1 MRFESGLGDQNQY
14 IVDRGRSILAKQNF
28 SALDIHKTDAWDR
41 ERVMASS
48 IEENRNFYA
57 AYVLGQAE
65 VSDRQLARAFKAVP
79 REKFCG
85 NGPWRVHT
93 SNGYIDTPS
102 DDPRYLYQDIL
113 VAIDPDRGVNNGQPS
128 LHARSIASAA
138 PQIGNRVLHIGAGTG
153 YYSAILAELVGATG
167 KVVALEIDTNTAER
181 ARDCLLGRDNIAV
194 INRSGSEA
202 GLPVS
207 DVIYV
212 KAGAPSV
219 ITHWLDALADGGR
232 LIFPLTTGFEM
243 GGMFLV
249 TRHADRFEAK
259 FTSRAAFIP
268 CIGTEDSRA
277 SDRLRQAYRAGGWDD
292 VKSLVR
298 GSQPPDSTSWL
309 AGDGWWISTRP
320 LPTKL

>member
-1 MRFESGLGDQNQY
+1 
-14 IVDRGRSILAKQNF
+14 
-28 SALDIHKTDAWDR
+28 
-41 ERVMASS
+41 MASS
-48 IEENRNFYA
+48 IEEIRNFYA

-65 VSDRQLARAFKAVP
+65 VNDRRLARAFQVVP

-113 VAIDPDRGVNNGQPS
+113 IAIDPGRGVNNGQPS

-138 PQIGNRVLHIGAGTG
+138 PKIGNHVLHIGAGTG

-167 KVVALEIDTNTAER
+167 KVIALEIDNKTAER
-181 ARDCLLGRDNIAV
+181 AREYLSDKDNV
-194 INRSGSEA
+194 TVVNRSGSEA
-202 GLPVS
+202 GLPIS

-212 KAGAPSV
+212 NAGAPLV

-249 TRHADRFEAK
+249 THHADQFAAR

-268 CIGTEDSRA
+268 CIGTEDSKA
-277 SDRLRQAYRAGGWDD
+277 SDKLRQAYRSDGWAD

-320 LPTKL
+320 LPTKH